1 MRTITFG
8 LALALVGGI
17 ALAPV
22 AAAGRQNGVIAGSA
36 AAEAKQ
42 PYSQYVMRAR
52 DVSNN
57 SYPAQTTLDASGQF
71 ALNGLTA
78 GTFVVELVKVK
89 SSQGPGEG
97 KVVCTAGPFTLQD
110 GSAQI
115 ADLMIKKGANVSCKR
130 PQSAYILLAGA
141 AALGVAAGTAGS
153 TAPPATAPPPPAIS
167 QQSFTPVSGAQ

>member
-42 PYSQYVMRAR
+42 PNEAV
-52 DVSNN
+52 
-57 SYPAQTTLDASGQF
+57 F
-71 ALNGLTA
+71 AYHEA
-78 GTFVVELVKVK
+78 
-89 SSQGPGEG
+89 
-97 KVVCTAGPFTLQD
+97 AGPFTLQD

-115 ADLMIKKGANVSCKR
+115 ADLMIKKGANVSCNR
-130 PQSAYILLAGA
+130 PQAAYILLAGA
-141 AALGVAAGTAGS
+141 AAAGVATGVAGS
-153 TAPPATAPPPPAIS
+153 TVPPTTAPPVQIS
-167 QQSFTPVSGAQ
+167 QQSVSGAQ

>member
-42 PYSQYVMRAR
+42 PYSQYVIRAR

-57 SYPAQTTLDASGQF
+57 SFPAQTTLDANGQF

-78 GTFVVELVKVK
+78 GSFMVELVKVK
-89 SSQGPGEG
+89 SGQGPNEG
-97 KVVCTAGPFTLQD
+97 KVVCSAGPFTLQD
-110 GSAQI
+110 SSAQI
-115 ADLMIKKGANVSCKR
+115 SDLMIKKGANVHCNR
-130 PQSAYILLAGA
+130 PMAGYYLLGA
-141 AALGVAAGTAGS
+141 AAAAGVTAGLAGGNPDVS
-153 TAPPATAPPPPAIS
+153 TGGVS
-167 QQSFTPVSGAQ
+167 VTPTVISGAQ

>member
-89 SSQGPGEG
+89 SGQGPNEG

-115 ADLMIKKGANVSCKR
+115 ADLMIKKGANVSCNR
-130 PQSAYILLAGA
+130 PQAAYILLAGA
-141 AALGVAAGTAGS
+141 AAAGVAAGVAGS
-153 TAPPATAPPPPAIS
+153 TVPPTVAPAPAVSITPTAIS
-167 QQSFTPVSGAQ
+167 GGQ